1 VRIYCGGRWYE
12 TPLYRRESLRPRDR
26 LKGPAVIAETN
37 STTIVEVGWV
47 AEATELDSLILE
59 RIEPPARQPAA
70 GTKADPV
77 LLEVFNNL
85 FMSIAEQMGLRLQQT
100 AQSVNIK
107 ERLDFSCAVFDRGGN
122 LIANA
127 PHIPVHLGS
136 MGDTIKTVIRENAGQ
151 MRPGDSFAINDPY
164 HGGTHLPDI
173 TVVTP
178 VFARDGE
185 SILFYVGS
193 RGHHSDIGGITPSSM
208 PPDSTSVEQEGV
220 LFTNWKLVDGG
231 AFREAETRARLTSG
245 RYPARNPAQN
255 LADLRAQIA
264 ANAKG
269 EQELSR
275 MVEDFGREVV
285 DAYTQHVQ
293 DNAEEAVRRVI
304 GSLKDGEFSLMTDN
318 GAVIKV
324 TVRVDR
330 SRRAAV
336 VDFTGTSSE
345 LPNNF
350 NAPSSISTAAV
361 LFVFRSLI
369 DRDIPLNAGC
379 LKPLEI
385 VIPEG
390 SMLNPRYPAAV
401 VAGNVETSQCITN
414 ALFGALGVCAAS
426 QCTMNSFSFG
436 NEAHQYIET
445 IAGGS
450 GAGPGYD
457 GTDAVHTN
465 MTNSLITDPE
475 VLELRY
481 PVLLEAFEIRRG
493 SGGAGRW
500 SGGNGVTRC
509 MRFLEPMT
517 ASILSNNRR
526 VAPFGLSGGLP
537 GQLGRNRVERADGRT
552 DDLGS
557 CATIQLA
564 AGDVFVIETPGGGGY
579 GPP

>member
-1 VRIYCGGRWYE
+1 
-12 TPLYRRESLRPRDR
+12 
-26 LKGPAVIAETN
+26 
-37 STTIVEVGWV
+37 
-47 AEATELDSLILE
+47 
-59 RIEPPARQPAA
+59 
-70 GTKADPV
+70 
-77 LLEVFNNL
+77 
-85 FMSIAEQMGLRLQQT
+85 MGLRLQQT

-107 ERLDFSCAVFDRGGN
+107 ERLDFSCAVFDGEGS

-127 PHIPVHLGS
+127 PHVPVHLGS
-136 MGDTIKTVIRENAGQ
+136 MGETIKTVIRENAGE
-151 MRPGDSFAINDPY
+151 MRPGDAFAINDPY
-164 HGGTHLPDI
+164 RGGTHLPDI

-178 VFARDGE
+178 VFARDGK

-193 RGHHSDIGGITPSSM
+193 RGHHSDIGGITPGSM
-208 PPDSTSVEQEGV
+208 PADSTSVEQEGV
-220 LFTNWKLVDGG
+220 LFGNQKIVKEG
-231 AFREAETRARLTSG
+231 AFREAEIRAQLTSG

-269 EQELSR
+269 EEELSR
-275 MVEDFGREVV
+275 MVEEFGQEVV

-293 DNAEEAVRRVI
+293 ENAEEAVRRVI
-304 GSLKDGEFSLMTDN
+304 GSLKDSEFSLITDN

-324 TVRVDR
+324 AIRVDH
-330 SRRAAV
+330 SRRSAV

-361 LFVFRSLI
+361 LFVFRSLV

-379 LKPLEI
+379 LKPLKI
-385 VIPEG
+385 VIPRG

-436 NEAHQYIET
+436 NDAHQYIET

-450 GAGPGYD
+450 GAGCGYH
-457 GTDAVHTN
+457 GTDVVHTN

-475 VLELRY
+475 ILEFRY
-481 PVLLEAFEIRRG
+481 PVLLEAFEIRQG

-500 SGGNGVTRC
+500 HGGDGATRR
-509 MRFLEPMT
+509 MQFLAPMT
-517 ASILSNNRR
+517 ASILSNNRS
-526 VAPFGLSGGLP
+526 VAPFGLRGGLP
-537 GQLGRNRVERADGRT
+537 GGLGRNLVKKADGRSEI
-552 DDLGS
+552 LGS
-557 CATIQLA
+557 CATVQLA
-564 AGDVFVIETPGGGGY
+564 AGDTFVIETPGGGGY
-579 GPP
+579 GAP